1 MQKLLIS
8 LITFASLSI
17 TGCSIDQL
25 RVYKIN
31 VQQGNALEQEDVQ
44 RVKIGMT
51 RRQVEFLLGSPM
63 LVDPFREDRW
73 DYVFYFKPGYGKPQ
87 KATLTLWFDNDHVT
101 RINQKGDF
109 EIPDQIIKEEKLK
122 KR

>member
-31 VQQGNALEQEDVQ
+31 VQQGNALEQKDIQ
-44 RVKIGMT
+44 RVKMGMNK
-51 RRQVEFLLGSPM
+51 RQVEFLLGSPM
-63 LVDPFREDRW
+63 LIDPFREDRW
-73 DYVFYFKPGYGKPQ
+73 DYVFYFKPGYGKAQ
-87 KATLTLWFDNDHVT
+87 KARLTLWFDNDQIT
-101 RINQKGDF
+101 RIDQKGKF
-109 EIPDQIIKEEKLK
+109 KIPDQIMEEEKVK
-122 KR
+122 P

>member
-31 VQQGNALEQEDVQ
+31 VQQGNALEQKDVQ
-44 RVKIGMT
+44 RIKTGMNK
-51 RRQVEFLLGSPM
+51 RQVEFLLGSPM
-63 LVDPFREDRW
+63 LIDPFREDRW

-87 KATLTLWFDNDHVT
+87 KARLTLWFDNDQIK
-101 RINQKGDF
+101 RIDQKGEF
-109 EIPDQIIKEEKLK
+109 KIPDQIMEEEKVK
-122 KR
+122 P